1 MPTNSL
7 AVPIPSSLRYFRGT
21 GPIGVSWNTN
31 VVIRYRAYH
40 HCPYEAGTPIIP
52 LGQIRTKSVH
62 INIVSLGVN
71 GDVIADLAVLGVVHV
86 LLDHNVGLVWH

>member
-31 VVIRYRAYH
+31 VVIRNGAYH
-40 HCPYEAGTPIIP
+40 HRPYEAGTPIIP
-52 LGQIRTKSVH
+52 FGQIRPKSVY
-62 INIVSLGVN
+62 INIVSLSVN
-71 GDVIADLAVLGVVHV
+71 GDVIVELAVLGVAHL
-86 LLDHNVGLVWH
+86 LLDHNVGLVCH